1 MSDGKKPRF
10 VIQDL
15 DEEHLDEALE
25 LMTTFFCS
33 EEIMLRALKF
43 TEDATSMQELQNIWR
58 QMAKQKAALL
68 ALTDDGSARPR
79 VVGVNML
86 FVSRIQDKYSP
97 DDVSNINETD
107 GSYRCQCPL

>member
-25 LMTTFFCS
+25 LMTTIFCR
-33 EEIMLRALKF
+33 EEAMISALKF
-43 TEDATSMQELQNIWR
+43 TEDPTSMQEIVDIWR
-58 QMAKQKAALL
+58 QMARQNSALL

-79 VVGVNML
+79 VVGVNMT

-97 DDVSNINETD
+97 DDVSNINETG
-107 GSYRCQCPL
+107 GSYRCQCQL